1 MTANMTSKLFE
12 PLQVGNIKLRN
23 RVAMAP
29 LTRRRADSAHVPLPF
44 VKEYYAQRAVVP
56 GTLLVTEATFISPRG
71 SGSPEV
77 PGIWTQ
83 EQITAWREVTAAVHA
98 RGSYIYLQLWCLGR
112 TAKAE
117 VLQQEFG
124 LDVIGA
130 GDIRI
135 SEDRSTPRPL
145 REEEIWEV
153 IEEYAQAAK
162 NAVDGAGFDGVE
174 IHGANGY
181 MVDQFIQDISNNR
194 TDSWGGTIENRAR
207 FAFEVSKAVV
217 NAIGKERT
225 GIRLSPYG
233 KASGMGMDNPV
244 PQFSYVVQILKEL
257 GLAYIH
263 LVESRINGSLDAA
276 DTGSLR
282 PFIDIWDDQSPVLIA
297 GGYTPESA
305 RIATDEVYKDKNVVI
320 VFGRYF
326 ISTPDLVY
334 RLQKGLNL
342 SMYDR
347 STFYK
352 QGSPD
357 GYTDYPF
364 SAEFQAE
371 FPALLAKA

>member
-1 MTANMTSKLFE
+1 MTAHASSKLFE
-12 PLQVGNIKLRN
+12 PLQVGNITLKN
-23 RVAMAP
+23 RIAMAP

-77 PGIWTQ
+77 PGIWTR

-117 VLQQEFG
+117 VLSQEFG

-130 GDIRI
+130 GDIPI
-135 SEDRSTPRPL
+135 SEERSTPRPIG
-145 REEEIWEV
+145 EEEIWEL
-153 IEEYAQAAK
+153 IGEYAQAAR

-181 MVDQFIQDISNNR
+181 LVDQFIQDISNNR
-194 TDSWGGTIENRAR
+194 TDSWGGNIENRAR

-217 NAIGKERT
+217 QAIGKERT

-233 KASGMGMDNPV
+233 TASGMGMVNPI
-244 PQFSYVVQILKEL
+244 PQFSYVIQRLKEL

-263 LVESRINGSLDAA
+263 LVESRISGSVDTAN
-276 DTGSLR
+276 TGSLR
-282 PFIDIWDDQSPVLIA
+282 PFLEIWDNQSPVLIA
-297 GGYTPESA
+297 GGYDPETA
-305 RIATDEVYKDKNVVI
+305 KNATDDVYKDKEVVI

-334 RLQKGLNL
+334 RLQKGLDLNK
-342 SMYDR
+342 YDR

-352 QGSPD
+352 QGSPE
-357 GYTDYPF
+357 GYTDYPY

-371 FPALLAKA
+371 FPALST

>member
-1 MTANMTSKLFE
+1 MTAHASSKLFE
-12 PLQVGNIKLRN
+12 PLQVGNIMLNN
-23 RVAMAP
+23 RIAMAP

-77 PGIWTQ
+77 PGIWTR
-83 EQITAWREVTAAVHA
+83 EQIAAWREVTAAVHA

-117 VLQQEFG
+117 VLLQEFG

-130 GDIRI
+130 GDISI
-135 SEDRSTPRPL
+135 SEERSTPRPIG
-145 REEEIWEV
+145 EEEIWEL
-153 IEEYAQAAK
+153 IGEYAQAAR

-181 MVDQFIQDISNNR
+181 LVDQFIQDISNNR
-194 TDSWGGTIENRAR
+194 TDSWGGNIENRAR

-217 NAIGKERT
+217 QAIGKERT

-233 KASGMGMDNPV
+233 TASGMGMANPI
-244 PQFSYVVQILKEL
+244 PQFSYVIQRLKEL

-263 LVESRINGSLDAA
+263 LVESRISGSLDTAN
-276 DTGSLR
+276 TGSLR
-282 PFIDIWDDQSPVLIA
+282 PFLEIWDNQSPVLIA
-297 GGYTPESA
+297 GGYDPETA
-305 RIATDEVYKDKNVVI
+305 KNATDDVYKDKDVVI

-334 RLQKGLNL
+334 RLQKGLDLNK
-342 SMYDR
+342 YDR

-352 QGSPD
+352 QGSPE
-357 GYTDYPF
+357 GYTDYPY

-371 FPALLAKA
+371 FPALST

>member
-1 MTANMTSKLFE
+1 MTANGSNLFK
-12 PLQVGNIKLRN
+12 PLQVGNITLEN
-23 RVAMAP
+23 RLAMAP
-29 LTRRRADSAHVPLPF
+29 LTRRRANSAHVPLPF

-56 GTLLVTEATFISPRG
+56 GTLLVSEATFISPRG

-83 EQITAWREVTAAVHA
+83 EQIVAWREITAAVHA

-117 VLQQEFG
+117 VLQEHG
-124 LDVIGA
+124 LDVISA
-130 GDIRI
+130 SDIPI
-135 SEDRSTPRPL
+135 SAERSTPRPL
-145 REEEIWEV
+145 REEEIWTL
-153 IEEYAQAAK
+153 IEEYAQAAR

-181 MVDQFIQDISNNR
+181 MVDQFIQDVSNNR
-194 TDSWGGTIENRAR
+194 TDSWGGSIENRAR

-217 NAIGKERT
+217 KAIGKERT

-233 KASGMGMDNPV
+233 KASGMGMTDPI
-244 PQFSYVVQILKEL
+244 PQFSHVIQRLKEL

-263 LVESRINGSLDAA
+263 LVESRISGSLDTA

-282 PFIDIWDDQSPVLIA
+282 PFIDIWDNQSPVLVA
-297 GGYTPESA
+297 GGFTPETA
-305 RIATDEVYKDKNVVI
+305 RIATDDVYKDKDVVI

-334 RLQKGLNL
+334 RIQKGLDLNK
-342 SMYDR
+342 YDR

-371 FPALLAKA
+371 FPALSAKG